1 MSQKTHAV
9 ITCAM
14 GIDTGKNTL
23 HLVGLDD
30 RGTIVLR
37 EKLGRSRIRT
47 RLANVPPCLIGI
59 EAGMTTHYVAREL
72 IALGHDVRQVPLTLT
87 ACRRSCDRALRRFAL
102 RFEVYPRG
110 HGSRVGLGLLGNDD
124 AFPLRDLLG
133 VQHLCRAYRFEVELP
148 QRFTLGFLGR
158 VFAEKFSADRYR
170 RLVARRRLDAL
181 LPGETVGKALHRRRR
196 RKRPVAVADR
206 RAKQGRPAGGAAFL
220 ELADDALGDI
230 AHCVN
235 RTDHLL
241 LADNDIVEQAFKLR
255 RHPRIDQGRV
265 GLFENTEQR
274 QAGLGRHD
282 VLSLGNQE
290 TLFLQPADDLRS
302 GRRRANALGLLQA
315 LPQNLIVNK
324 APGILHRLDQSAF
337 VVTRRWSGL
346 LVLDFRIVQLRSLA
360 VAQRRQQLRLVALFV
375 GGLPVRESLA
385 TGQIPVSAD
394 NRSRVPC

>member
-87 ACRRSCDRALRRFAL
+87 ACRRSLPRLRRFAL
-102 RFEVYPRG
+102 RFAKRNGTGP
-110 HGSRVGLGLLGNDD
+110 GLLGL
-124 AFPLRDLLG
+124 AALPLRDLLG

-148 QRFTLGFLGR
+148 RRFTLGFLGR
-158 VFAEKFSADRYR
+158 VFVEKFSADRYR
-170 RLVARRRLDAL
+170 RLVARWRLDTL
-181 LPGETVGKALHRRRR
+181 LPGEAVGKALHRRRR

-206 RAKQGRPAGGAAFL
+206 SAKQGRPAGGAAFL

-241 LADNDIVEQAFKLR
+241 LADHHIVEQAFELR

-290 TLFLQPADDLRS
+290 IRERYFD
-302 GRRRANALGLLQA
+302 
-315 LPQNLIVNK
+315 NK
-324 APGILHRLDQSAF
+324 AQ
-337 VVTRRWSGL
+337 RWSAIEL
-346 LVLDFRIVQLRSLA
+346 LHCTPISDEALTYAMS
-360 VAQRRQQLRLVALFV
+360 LRLKRWNADYISLRAD
-375 GGLPVRESLA
+375 PVQPMVVE
-385 TGQIPVSAD
+385 
-394 NRSRVPC
+394 